1 MTAGNCF
8 LPCQHILWWLFHQ
21 RREHLW
27 SSLETIQSKV
37 QSRFCSELSFTCG
50 IHMEVNNLEFNSV
63 ETDLLYRLR
72 ISSKMPFPCPVSDS
86 LNLGSVLSL
95 QMAHINKADSHTSVS
110 NLSTSPLRLY
120 RHIGGVTLTTD
131 PVLLVC
137 WPDNRIQRK
146 GGKVESTEQHGQSET
161 GTGSLVGM
169 CRQLLLQPAIFL
181 FTGEFLSS
189 KCYRCF

>member
-1 MTAGNCF
+1 
-8 LPCQHILWWLFHQ
+8 
-21 RREHLW
+21 
-27 SSLETIQSKV
+27 
-37 QSRFCSELSFTCG
+37 
-50 IHMEVNNLEFNSV
+50 MEVNNLEFNSV

-169 CRQLLLQPAIFL
+169 CGQPLLQPAIFFIYWGVLVFEMLPL
-181 FTGEFLSS
+181 FLKVPVFLSYLPRRRGINLMFDLKKYTS
-189 KCYRCF
+189 GVQVI